1 MHDTT
6 YTEPGADRTASR
18 GRGAGRG
25 GGVLVALLILIMLV
39 GGLAA
44 ASWLSWK
51 QGWLH
56 VSLEQDAAP
65 VAPVPSPTAALLA
78 DRAAADAALASATAK
93 VSALE
98 QRLAELNQQA
108 MAASGQAGHAEALLL
123 AVAARRAVE
132 RGAPLGYLENQ
143 LRLKFGQNQPG
154 AVERLLVASQKPVTL
169 ASLDEEFERVAPRL
183 VGGAKD
189 EGGWAW
195 FTRQMGSLV
204 VIRHDDTA
212 SPTPESRIERA
223 RLAIAG
229 GRIDAAIAE
238 VERMPGREAAVDWLA
253 HARDWMMTQRAL
265 DQLETSALTLP
276 APVQVPPPAPP
287 VAPSATA
294 SAPRAPAASAAP

>member
-6 YTEPGADRTASR
+6 YTEPGAARTASR

-25 GGVLVALLILIMLV
+25 GGVLAALLILIMLV

-56 VSLEQDAAP
+56 VSLEEEAAP
-65 VAPVPSPTAALLA
+65 AAPSPSPSVALMA
-78 DRAAADAALASATAK
+78 DRAATDAALAGAAAK

-108 MAASGQAGHAEALLL
+108 IAASGQAGHAEALLL

-143 LRLKFGQNQPG
+143 LRLKFGQSQPG
-154 AVERLLVASQKPVTL
+154 AVERVLAASQKPVTL
-169 ASLDEEFERVAPRL
+169 ALLDEGFEQIAPSL
-183 VGGAKD
+183 IGGAKD

-195 FTRQMGSLV
+195 FKRQMGSLV
-204 VIRHDDTA
+204 VIRHEESA
-212 SPTPESRIERA
+212 SPTPESRMERA

-229 GRIDAAIAE
+229 GRVDAAVAE
-238 VERMPGREAAVDWLA
+238 VERMPGRDAAVDWLA
-253 HARDWMMTQRAL
+253 QAREWMMTQRAL

-276 APVQVPPPAPP
+276 APVQV
-287 VAPSATA
+287 S
-294 SAPRAPAASAAP
+294 APAATPSAAASPAPEASEAP

>member
-6 YTEPGADRTASR
+6 YTEPGAARPASR
-18 GRGAGRG
+18 GRSAGRG
-25 GGVLVALLILIMLV
+25 GGVLIALLILIMLV

-56 VSLEQDAAP
+56 VSLEQEAAP
-65 VAPVPSPTAALLA
+65 VAPAPSPSAALLA

-93 VSALE
+93 VSVLE

-108 MAASGQAGHAEALLL
+108 IAASGQAGHAEALLL

-143 LRLKFGQNQPG
+143 LRLKFGQSQPG
-154 AVERLLVASQKPVTL
+154 AVERLLAASQKPVTL
-169 ASLDEEFERVAPRL
+169 ASLDEEFERIAPRL

-238 VERMPGREAAVDWLA
+238 VERMPGRDVAVDWLA
-253 HARDWMMTQRAL
+253 HARDWTMTQRAL

-276 APVQVPPPAPP
+276 APVTGPAPA
-287 VAPSATA
+287 VATGPTAAAT
-294 SAPRAPAASAAP
+294 PAPAASAAP